1 MTLRHSNLNKLDKC
15 SCYESAGGTSP
26 AASRGTKIDAITR
39 RMIAGE
45 MEAWKELTDPKDQQA
60 AKNGYDLI
68 MGLIQPGTELET
80 RESELWVKTPGME
93 HIGTEDCRAV
103 KLRSSYDWKTGQT
116 YDYEPQMAAYALG
129 NMTRFFEPEWTC
141 YIIYTDQNR
150 VEEFRFTMDSATE
163 IVERII
169 RSYNDPEKQPT
180 SCQYCSW
187 CAKKSTCPQVVKP
200 TEQTL
205 RVVNNE
211 VSIDTLKGQLAD
223 PEKLGKFLKAC
234 NIFKKELWDWAK
246 DEAKE
251 RLTRGEEVP
260 GWRLSTVKGKVEF
273 TPDVVAEAAQSSG
286 ATYKELAELY
296 GNIGAEDFK
305 KWANARDYFPVVE
318 DAVVGKETVK
328 LIEAKKK

>member
-1 MTLRHSNLNKLDKC
+1 MLRHSNLNKLDKC
-15 SCYESAGGTSP
+15 PCYESAGGTSP
-26 AASRGTKIDAITR
+26 AASRGTIIDGITR

-45 MEAWKELTDPKDQQA
+45 LEAWKELTDAKDQQA
-60 AKNGYDLI
+60 AINGYNLI
-68 MGLIQPGTELET
+68 IGLIPEGTELET

-103 KLRSSYDWKTGQT
+103 KIRSSYDWKTGQT

-129 NMTRFFEPEWTC
+129 NMTRFYEPEWTC

-150 VEEFRFTMDSATE
+150 VEQFHFTMDSATE

-180 SCQYCSW
+180 SCQYCNW
-187 CAKKSTCPQVVKP
+187 CAKKSVCSQVVKP

-205 RVVNNE
+205 RVVNKE
-211 VSIDTLKGQLAD
+211 VSLDTLKTQLAD

-234 NIFKKELWDWAK
+234 NIFKSSLWDWAK

-251 RLTRGEEVP
+251 RLLRGEDVP
-260 GWRLSTVKGKVEF
+260 GWRLSKVKGKEEYG
-273 TPDVVAEAAQSSG
+273 PEVVSSVAQSSG
-286 ATYKELAELY
+286 ATYLDLCKLY
-296 GNIGAEDFK
+296 GNVGAKDFRE
-305 KWANARDYFPVVE
+305 WATTREYDLSSETVI
-318 DAVVGKETVK
+318 VGNEVVK